1 MPSSGLEP
9 RADVRDESAAARAA
23 ARGEGKRAYVRAVF
37 EQIAPTYDRLNHLL
51 SLNIDRR
58 WRRQAIAELHW
69 EREPTGT
76 YLDLCAGTM
85 DVAAALAGTDGF
97 SGRVVAADF
106 AEPMLRAGRHKASPA
121 VVTAV
126 ASDAVTLPFRDC
138 SMAGALVAF
147 GARNLANL
155 NDGLVEARRV
165 LAPGARL
172 VILEFTTPKSRL
184 VRAAYHAYFH
194 RVLPY
199 IGGAMS
205 GHRTAYEYLP
215 RSVANF
221 PGPERL
227 VSAMRSAGFESVRW
241 RSLSLGIAAI
251 HVGTRG

>member
-1 MPSSGLEP
+1 MPSSGLDP
-9 RADVRDESAAARAA
+9 HTGTPDESAVARAA

-58 WRRQAIAELHW
+58 WRRQAIAELNW
-69 EREPTGT
+69 QRAPTAT

-85 DVAAALAGTDGF
+85 DVAAALVGTDGF
-97 SGRVVAADF
+97 SGRVIAADF
-106 AEPMLRAGRHKASPA
+106 AEPMLRAGRHKAASA
-121 VVTAV
+121 VVAPLV
-126 ASDAVTLPFRDC
+126 SDAVMLPFRDC
-138 SMAGALVAF
+138 SLAGALVAF
-147 GARNLANL
+147 GARNLASL
-155 NDGLVEARRV
+155 DAGLREARRV

-172 VILEFTTPKSRL
+172 VILEFTTPGSPV

-194 RVLPY
+194 QVLPF

-221 PGPERL
+221 PAPEGL
-227 VSAMRSAGFESVRW
+227 ATAMRSAGFESVRW

-251 HVGTRG
+251 HVGTRE